1 MIFKL
6 YHLPLP
12 LPLLGTHGGHVFK
25 GHPQP
30 LEQEKQQTRLL
41 ADIRQELE
49 DIKTIQETMVRNFNA
64 VVVMIILAVLV
75 LLVNMFFGDAIGRT
89 VFKSMESSGG
99 GRTVGEQLER
109 VERAVR

>member
-1 MIFKL
+1 MSEE
-6 YHLPLP
+6 
-12 LPLLGTHGGHVFK
+12 T
-25 GHPQP
+25 
-30 LEQEKQQTRLL
+30 EEKQQTRLL
-41 ADIRQELE
+41 ANIRQELE
-49 DIKTIQETMVRNFNA
+49 DIKTIQETMARNFNA

-89 VFKSMESSGG
+89 VFKSMDSTEG